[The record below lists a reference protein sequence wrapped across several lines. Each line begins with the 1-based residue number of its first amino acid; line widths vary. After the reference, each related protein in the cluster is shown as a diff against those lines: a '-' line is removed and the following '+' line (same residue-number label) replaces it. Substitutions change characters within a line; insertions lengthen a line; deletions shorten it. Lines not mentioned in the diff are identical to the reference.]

1 MAVLMSAIDAG
12 ITGWINALSGHS
24 HLLDLLGIAV
34 TQAGVPL
41 LVLAVAAGWWARENR
56 RSERHAIVACG
67 LSFLLGLASNQVVLL
82 FVHRMR
88 PYDAG
93 VTHLLVSPSA
103 DPSFPS
109 DHATAAFAI
118 VFGWLF
124 HGRGKKALSFLAGAI
139 LVVLS
144 RLYVGTHYASDIL
157 GGIATA
163 LLAAGVVRMAY
174 REGTHADRWV
184 TGINGIPEFHRMR
197 EFVFG
202 RKGPDAPELIHRMFD
217 VVVVLKGLD
226 GVLEI
231 IGGIALLFVQTGVIV
246 ALATTLT
253 AHELSEDPHD
263 LLANL
268 LSDWAASFGHGTQMF
283 IAAYLLFHGIAKVT
297 LATFL
302 LMGKSWA
309 YPAALT
315 FFLVFVAYAVSRLW
329 RAWSWSLAGAVV
341 LDLVTIGLVAR
352 EWRAT
357 IGARH
362 STRR

>member
-1 MAVLMSAIDAG
+1 MSTIDAQ
-12 ITGWINALSGHS
+12 ITGWINTLSGHS
-24 HLLDLLGIAV
+24 RALDLLMIAV
-34 TQAGVPL
+34 TQAGVPF
-41 LVLAVAAGWWARENR
+41 LVLAVVAQWWTRQDR

-67 LSFLLGLASNQVVLL
+67 LSFLLGLALNQVVLL

-93 VTHLLVSPSA
+93 VTHLVISPSA

-124 HGRGKKALSFLAGAI
+124 HGRSRRALGFFAGATVI
-139 LVVLS
+139 VLS
-144 RLYVGTHYASDIL
+144 RIYVGIHYAGDIL

-163 LLAAGVVRMAY
+163 LFAAGVVRIAY
-174 REGTHADRWV
+174 REGTRTDGWI
-184 TGINGIPEFHRMR
+184 TGLDGIPGFHRVR
-197 EFVFG
+197 ALVSA
-202 RKGPDAPELIHRMFD
+202 RKGARASTLMHRMFD

-231 IGGIALLFVQTGVIV
+231 IGGVALLFVQTGAIV
-246 ALATTLT
+246 ALATALT

-263 LLANL
+263 LVANL
-268 LSDWAASFGHGTQMF
+268 LSHWAASFGHGTQMF

-302 LMGKSWA
+302 LMRKFWA
-309 YPAALT
+309 YPVALT
-315 FFLVFVAYAVSRLW
+315 FFLVFVAYATYRLSRV
-329 RAWSWSLAGAVV
+329 WSWSLAGVVAV
-341 LDLVTIGLVAR
+341 DLVTIGLVAR
-352 EWRAT
+352 EWRASAHAKHPT
-357 IGARH
+357 RAR
-362 STRR
+362 R